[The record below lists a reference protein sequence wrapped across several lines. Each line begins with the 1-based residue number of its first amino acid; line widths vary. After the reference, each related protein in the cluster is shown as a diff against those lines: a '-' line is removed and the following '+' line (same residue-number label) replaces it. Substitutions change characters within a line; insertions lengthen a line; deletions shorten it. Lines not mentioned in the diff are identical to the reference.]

1 MVSGFVLLSRK
12 AKCSFG
18 VHKRGDGPATPTKL
32 VGLETASVG
41 LAADPAEGRPYGVI
55 ESWEPLLSCSWQDSL
70 QTLVMNLVKPCS
82 FSVKYFCFDKPTNS
96 ATKNPIFPDIF
107 GPALKSCTNNSQAG
121 FVLMFWIMLV
131 NAASIADA

>member
-1 MVSGFVLLSRK
+1 MLLSRK

-18 VHKRGDGPATPTKL
+18 AHKREDGPGTSTKL

-41 LAADPAEGRPYGVI
+41 LAADPAVGRTYGVT

-70 QTLVMNLVKPCS
+70 QTLVMNLEKPCS

-96 ATKNPIFPDIF
+96 ATKNPIFLGIF
-107 GPALKSCTNNSQAG
+107 RPALKYCTNNSQDL
-121 FVLMFWIMLV
+121 FVLCFNIL
-131 NAASIADA
+131 D